1 MDITIILKVILYAL
15 FLLAAKYFVPWM
27 KAQKTNSDMMV
38 IMSVAKQVVSA
49 ANELGLV
56 NEIED
61 KATYAWEQAVA
72 ILNEK
77 KVSFNEDELKMY
89 IKSAVTQLRTE
100 IEGTDA
106 QKTKEQ
112 G

>member
-15 FLLAAKYFVPWM
+15 CLLAAKYFVPWL
-27 KAQKTNSDMMV
+27 KTQKTNSDMAV

-56 NEIED
+56 DEIED
-61 KATYAWEQAVA
+61 KASYAWEQAVKV
-72 ILNEK
+72 LNEK
-77 KVSFNEDELKMY
+77 KISFNEEELKMY
-89 IKSAVTQLRTE
+89 IKSAVTQLRVE

-106 QKTKEQ
+106 QKNEKQ